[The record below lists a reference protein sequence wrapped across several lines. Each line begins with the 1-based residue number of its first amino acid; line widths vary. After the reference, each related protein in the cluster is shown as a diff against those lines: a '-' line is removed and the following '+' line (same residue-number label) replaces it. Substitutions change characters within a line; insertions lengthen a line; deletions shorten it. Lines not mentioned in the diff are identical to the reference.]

1 MMGMEWGELI
11 EFITK
16 QLLIFVV
23 FMCGLII
30 GYMYGF
36 RNGGGL

>member
-1 MMGMEWGELI
+1 MMIMEWQELI
-11 EFITK
+11 DFVGK

-23 FMCGLII
+23 FVCGLII

-36 RNGGGL
+36 RNGSGE

>member
-1 MMGMEWGELI
+1 MITEWNELI
-11 EFITK
+11 EFVTK

-30 GYMYGF
+30 GYMYG
-36 RNGGGL
+36 RRDGGG

>member
-1 MMGMEWGELI
+1 VVMEWGELTD
-11 EFITK
+11 FVTK

-30 GYMYGF
+30 GYMYGH
-36 RNGGGL
+36 RDGGGL

>member
-1 MMGMEWGELI
+1 MEWHELI

-23 FMCGLII
+23 FMCGMII

-36 RNGGGL
+36 RDGAS